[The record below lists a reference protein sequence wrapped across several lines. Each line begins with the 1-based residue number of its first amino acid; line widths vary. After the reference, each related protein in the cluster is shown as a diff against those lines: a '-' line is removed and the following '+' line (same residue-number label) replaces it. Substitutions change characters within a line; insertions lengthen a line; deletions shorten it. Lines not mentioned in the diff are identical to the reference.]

1 MPIESY
7 RRDGDLDH
15 DVARPRAAP
24 RCYMRPAPSE
34 VVSSRV
40 GTQSIVP
47 VLVVS
52 LIWSIAA
59 FLIVGSGARF

>member
-1 MPIESY
+1 MPIDRY

-24 RCYMRPAPSE
+24 RCYMRPARSE
-34 VVSSRV
+34 VVSSRI

-52 LIWSIAA
+52 IWCIAA